1 MKKYLSLIITALI
14 LLPCIAISQESP
26 AASSAP
32 GAVTQTQAESAPQT
46 QDKSDD
52 PSALEA
58 EAQQNTLEILKSIVK
73 SRATL
78 KQRMDEKKQAMDKAG
93 SETEKQYLTQELA
106 ELDKQMADTVT
117 DFETT
122 ASGVD
127 IGLFVAKKKERF
139 DWKNELL
146 SLAEPGIMEL
156 KRLTVK
162 ARHKSKLNDE
172 LANYQELLPV
182 AIKARTRIEFLISQ
196 AKDPALAAALKN
208 ILPEYKG
215 LESQI
220 KNKVD
225 LVQLK
230 LDEIERQEASVIDST
245 QDSVK
250 KFFRTRGLY
259 LFLAILACI
268 CVVLL
273 VKGLYQTLIRL
284 VPGYKLEYRPFH
296 IRVLELVYRGMT
308 LVLTVLA
315 LIAVFYFVEDWVLL
329 SLTIIFIMGVVWAT
343 KYTLPMYMD
352 KSKLM
357 LNIGAVREG
366 ERMMYQGVPWLVKH
380 INFHTLVENPDL
392 GITLRI
398 PISELIGKTSRRFDT
413 NESWFPCRK
422 NDWVILSDG
431 TRGGVTH
438 LSHETVELVLRGG
451 AKKTYQTADFLA
463 MSPLNLSV
471 NFRLKVPFGIG
482 YGHQQ
487 DATTT
492 IPELLSAFIQ
502 KNIEKEGYAEDLLN
516 LRVEFAEAG
525 ASSLDLVVITDFKG
539 SQAPVYNR
547 LRRSIQRWCVD
558 AASQYNWDIP
568 FPQITVH
575 QEA

>member
-14 LLPCIAISQESP
+14 LLPCIAISQENP
-26 AASSAP
+26 AASSVPGDAAP
-32 GAVTQTQAESAPQT
+32 TQGETDVKSA
-46 QDKSDD
+46 S
-52 PSALEA
+52 EA
-58 EAQQNTLEILKSIVK
+58 DAQQKTLEILKSIVR

-93 SETEKQYLTQELA
+93 SETEKQYLTEEFA
-106 ELDKQMADTVT
+106 ELDKQMSDAVT
-117 DFETT
+117 DFEMT
-122 ASGVD
+122 ATGVE
-127 IGLFVAKKKERF
+127 IGLFMVNKKERF
-139 DWKNELL
+139 NWKDELL

-172 LANYQELLPV
+172 LARYQDLLPV
-182 AIKARTRIEFLISQ
+182 AIKARTRIESLIRQ
-196 AKDPALAAALKN
+196 AKTPALAAALKD

-215 LESQI
+215 IESHI

-230 LDEIERQEASVIDST
+230 LDEIERQEASVLDST

-250 KFFRTRGLY
+250 RFFKTRGLY
-259 LFLAILACI
+259 LFLAILTCI
-268 CVVLL
+268 GVVLL
-273 VKGLYQTLIRL
+273 IKFLYQTLIRL
-284 VPGYKLEYRPFH
+284 VPGYKLAYRPFH
-296 IRVLELVYRGMT
+296 IRLIELVYRGMT

-315 LIAVFYFVEDWVLL
+315 VIAVFYFVEDWVLL
-329 SLTIIFIMGVVWAT
+329 SLAIIFILGVIWAV
-343 KYTLPMYMD
+343 KYTFPMYVD
-352 KSKLM
+352 KSRLM
-357 LNIGAVREG
+357 LNIGSVREG
-366 ERMMYQGVPWLVKH
+366 ERMMYRGVPWLVKH
-380 INFHTLVENPDL
+380 INFYSLLENPVLD
-392 GITLRI
+392 ITLRL
-398 PISELIGKTSRRFDT
+398 PIRELLDKTSREFDPH
-413 NESWFPCRK
+413 EPWFPCRK

-438 LSHETVELVLRGG
+438 LSHEIVELVLRGG

-463 MSPLNLSV
+463 MAPLNLSV
-471 NFRLKVPFGIG
+471 NFRLKVPFGID
-482 YGHQQ
+482 YGHQK
-487 DATTT
+487 DATAT

-516 LRVEFAEAG
+516 LSVEFAEAG

-558 AASQYNWDIP
+558 AASQYNWGIP

>member
-1 MKKYLSLIITALI
+1 MKKYLALIITALI
-14 LLPCIAISQESP
+14 LLPCIAISQENP

-32 GAVTQTQAESAPQT
+32 GGATQTPGETDIQL
-46 QDKSDD
+46 
-52 PSALEA
+52 PSEA
-58 EAQQNTLEILKSIVK
+58 DAQQKTFEILKSIVR

-78 KQRMDEKKQAMDKAG
+78 KQRMDEKKRAMDKVS
-93 SETEKQYLTQELA
+93 SETEKQYLTEELT
-106 ELDKQMADTVT
+106 ELDKQMSDAVT
-117 DFETT
+117 DFEMT
-122 ASGVD
+122 ATGVEV
-127 IGLFVAKKKERF
+127 GLFMANKKERF
-139 DWKNELL
+139 NWKDELL

-172 LANYQELLPV
+172 LARYQELLPV
-182 AIKARTRIEFLISQ
+182 AIKARTRIESLIRQ
-196 AKDPALAAALKN
+196 AKDPVLAANLKD

-215 LESQI
+215 IESHI

-225 LVQLK
+225 LIQLK
-230 LDEIERQEASVIDST
+230 LDEIDRQEASVLDST

-250 KFFRTRGLY
+250 RFFKTRGLY
-259 LFLAILACI
+259 LFLAILTCI
-268 CVVLL
+268 GVVLL
-273 VKGLYQTLIRL
+273 IKFLYQTLIRL
-284 VPGYKLEYRPFH
+284 VPGYKLAYRPFH
-296 IRVLELVYRGMT
+296 IRLIELVYRSMT

-315 LIAVFYFVEDWVLL
+315 VIAVFYYVEDWVLL
-329 SLTIIFIMGVVWAT
+329 SLAIIFILGVIWAV

-352 KSKLM
+352 KSRLM
-357 LNIGAVREG
+357 LNIGSVREG
-366 ERMMYQGVPWLVKH
+366 ERMMLQGVPWLVKH
-380 INFHTLVENPDL
+380 INFYSLLENPVLDV
-392 GITLRI
+392 TLRL
-398 PISELIGKTSRRFDT
+398 PIRELLDKTSREFDPH
-413 NESWFPCRK
+413 EPWFPCRK

-463 MSPLNLSV
+463 MTPLNLSV

-482 YGHQQ
+482 YGHQK
-487 DATTT
+487 DATVT
-492 IPELLSAFIQ
+492 IPELLSSFIQ
-502 KNIEKEGYAEDLLN
+502 KNLEQEGYAEDLLN

-525 ASSLDLVVITDFKG
+525 ASSLDLVVIADFKG

-547 LRRSIQRWCVD
+547 LRRGIQRWCVD

-575 QEA
+575 KEA

>member
-1 MKKYLSLIITALI
+1 MRKYLSLIITALI
-14 LLPCIAISQESP
+14 LLPCIAISQEKP

-32 GAVTQTQAESAPQT
+32 GAAAQT

-52 PSALEA
+52 PSALDA
-58 EAQQNTLEILKSIVK
+58 EAQQNTLEILKSIIA
-73 SRATL
+73 SRTTL
-78 KQRMDEKKQAMDKAG
+78 KQRMDEKKQAMDKAS
-93 SETEKQYLTQELA
+93 SETEKQYLSEELA
-106 ELDKQMADTVT
+106 ALDKQMAETVT
-117 DFETT
+117 DFEMT
-122 ASGVD
+122 ASGVE
-127 IGLFVAKKKERF
+127 IGLFMTKKKERF

-156 KRLTVK
+156 KRLTAN

-172 LANYQELLPV
+172 LDKYQELLPV
-182 AIKARTRIEFLISQ
+182 AIKARIRIESLISQ

-230 LDEIERQEASVIDST
+230 LDEIERQEKSVIDST

-250 KFFRTRGLY
+250 KFFKTRGLY
-259 LFLAILACI
+259 LVLAILAGI
-268 CVVLL
+268 GVVLL
-273 VKGLYQTLIRL
+273 IKFLYRTLIRL

-296 IRVLELVYRGMT
+296 IRVLELVYRGMM
-308 LVLTVLA
+308 LALTVLA
-315 LIAVFYFVEDWVLL
+315 VIAVFYFVEDWVLL
-329 SLTIIFIMGVVWAT
+329 SLAIIFIMGVIWAA

-366 ERMMYQGVPWLVKH
+366 ERMMYQGVPWIVKH
-380 INFHTLVENPDL
+380 INFHTLLENPDL
-392 GITLRI
+392 GVTLRI
-398 PISELIGKTSRRFDT
+398 PITELIGKTSRKFDT
-413 NESWFPCRK
+413 HESWFPCRK

-451 AKKTYQTADFLA
+451 AKKTYQTADFLG
-463 MSPLNLSV
+463 MTPLNLSV

-502 KNIEKEGYAEDLLN
+502 ENIEKEGYAQDLLN
-516 LRVEFAEAG
+516 LKVEFAEAG

-547 LRRSIQRWCVD
+547 LKRSIQRWCVD

-568 FPQITVH
+568 FPQVTVH

>member
-14 LLPCIAISQESP
+14 LLPCIAISQENP
-26 AASSAP
+26 TDSSVP
-32 GAVTQTQAESAPQT
+32 GAATQTQGKT
-46 QDKSDD
+46 DD
-52 PSALEA
+52 QVASEA
-58 EAQQNTLEILKSIVK
+58 EAQQNTLEILKSIVRSK
-73 SRATL
+73 TTL
-78 KQRMDEKKQAMDKAG
+78 KQRMDEKKQAMEKAS
-93 SETEKQYLTQELA
+93 SETEKQYLSEELA
-106 ELDKQMADTVT
+106 ALDKKMAGAVT
-117 DFETT
+117 DFEMT
-122 ASGVD
+122 ATGVE

-139 DWKNELL
+139 DWKDELL

-172 LANYQELLPV
+172 LTNYQELLPV
-182 AIKARTRIEFLISQ
+182 AIKARNRIESLIRQ
-196 AKDPALAAALKN
+196 TKDPALADALKD

-225 LVQLK
+225 LIQLK
-230 LDEIERQEASVIDST
+230 LDEIERQEASVINST

-250 KFFRTRGLY
+250 RFFKTRGLY
-259 LFLAILACI
+259 LFLAILSCI
-268 CVVLL
+268 GVVLL
-273 VKGLYQTLIRL
+273 IKFLYRTLIRF

-296 IRVLELVYRGMT
+296 IRILELVYRGIT
-308 LVLTVLA
+308 VVLTVLA
-315 LIAVFYFVEDWVLL
+315 VIALFYFVEDWVLL
-329 SLTIIFIMGVVWAT
+329 SLTIIGLLGVVWAA
-343 KYTLPMYMD
+343 KHTLPMYLD
-352 KSKLM
+352 TSKLM
-357 LNIGAVREG
+357 LNVGAVREG
-366 ERMMYQGVPWLVKH
+366 ERMMYQGVPWRVKH
-380 INFHTLVENPDL
+380 INLHTLLENPDL

-398 PISELIGKTSRRFDT
+398 PISELIGKTSRTCDT
-413 NESWFPCRK
+413 HEAWFPCRK

-451 AKKTYQTADFLA
+451 AKKTYQTADFLG
-463 MSPLNLSV
+463 MTPLNLSV
-471 NFRLKVPFGIG
+471 NFRLKVLFGIG
-482 YGHQQ
+482 YGHQE

-492 IPELLSAFIQ
+492 IPDLLSAFIQ
-502 KNIEKEGYAEDLLN
+502 NNIEKEGYAQDMLN

-525 ASSLDLVVITDFKG
+525 ASSLDLVVIADFKG
-539 SQAPVYNR
+539 SQAPIYNR
-547 LRRSIQRWCVD
+547 LKRSIQRWCVE

>member
-1 MKKYLSLIITALI
+1 LGKTDD
-14 LLPCIAISQESP
+14 
-26 AASSAP
+26 SSIF
-32 GAVTQTQAESAPQT
+32 
-46 QDKSDD
+46 
-52 PSALEA
+52 EA
-58 EAQQNTLEILKSIVK
+58 ETQQNTLEILRSIVK
-73 SRATL
+73 SKATL
-78 KQRMDEKKQAMDKAG
+78 KQRMDEKKQAMDKAS
-93 SETEKQYLTQELA
+93 SETERQYLNEELA
-106 ELDKQMADTVT
+106 ALDKQIADAVT
-117 DFETT
+117 DFEMT
-122 ASGVD
+122 ATGVE

-139 DWKNELL
+139 DWKDELL

-182 AIKARTRIEFLISQ
+182 AIKARSRVESLLSQ
-196 AKDPALAAALKN
+196 TKDQALVAALKD

-215 LESQI
+215 IESQI

-230 LDEIERQEASVIDST
+230 LDEIKRQEASVIDST

-250 KFFRTRGLY
+250 RFFRTRGLY

-268 CVVLL
+268 GVVLL
-273 VKGLYQTLIRL
+273 IKGLYHTLIRL

-296 IRVLELVYRGMT
+296 IRVLELVYRLMT

-315 LIAVFYFVEDWVLL
+315 VMAVFYFVEDWVLL

-343 KYTLPMYMD
+343 KYTLPMYLD

-357 LNIGAVREG
+357 LNVGAVREG
-366 ERMMYQGVPWLVKH
+366 ERMMYQGVAWRVKN
-380 INFHTLVENPDL
+380 INFHTLLENPDL
-392 GITLRI
+392 DITLRI
-398 PISELIGKTSRRFDT
+398 PIMELIGKTSRRCDPH
-413 NESWFPCRK
+413 ESWFPCRK

-463 MSPLNLSV
+463 MTPLNLSV
-471 NFRLKVPFGIG
+471 NFRIKVAFGIG
-482 YGHQQ
+482 YGHQK

-502 KNIEKEGYAEDLLN
+502 EQIEKEGYADDLLN

-525 ASSLDLVVITDFKG
+525 ASSLDFVVITDFKG

-547 LRRSIQRWCVD
+547 LTRSIQRWCVD

-568 FPQITVH
+568 FPQIAVH
-575 QEA
+575 LPGDSVMS

>member
-1 MKKYLSLIITALI
+1 MKKYIALIITALI

-26 AASSAP
+26 ADSSLPEA
-32 GAVTQTQAESAPQT
+32 AAQTLGKA
-46 QDKSDD
+46 DD
-52 PSALEA
+52 PSILDA

-73 SRATL
+73 SKATL

-93 SETEKQYLTQELA
+93 SETEKQYLKEELA
-106 ELDKQMADTVT
+106 AMDKQMADAVT
-117 DFETT
+117 DFEMT
-122 ASGVD
+122 ATGVE
-127 IGLFVAKKKERF
+127 IGLFVTRKKERF
-139 DWKNELL
+139 DWKDELL

-172 LANYQELLPV
+172 LANYQALLPV
-182 AIKARTRIEFLISQ
+182 AINARTRIESLLSQ
-196 AKDPALAAALKN
+196 TKDQALVMALKS

-215 LESQI
+215 IESQI

-230 LDEIERQEASVIDST
+230 LDEIKRQEASVIDST

-250 KFFRTRGLY
+250 RFFRTRGLY

-268 CVVLL
+268 GVVLL
-273 VKGLYQTLIRL
+273 IKGLYHTLIRL

-296 IRVLELVYRGMT
+296 IRVLELVYRLMT

-315 LIAVFYFVEDWVLL
+315 VMAVFYFVEDWVLL

-343 KYTLPMYMD
+343 KYTLPMYLD

-357 LNIGAVREG
+357 LNVGAVREG
-366 ERMMYQGVPWLVKH
+366 ERMMYQGVAWRVKN
-380 INFHTLVENPDL
+380 INFHTLLENPDL

-398 PISELIGKTSRRFDT
+398 PITELIGKTSRRCDPH
-413 NESWFPCRK
+413 ESWFPCRK

-463 MSPLNLSV
+463 MTPLNLSV
-471 NFRLKVPFGIG
+471 NFRIKVPFGIG
-482 YGHQQ
+482 YGHQK

-502 KNIEKEGYAEDLLN
+502 EQIEKEGYADDLLN

-547 LRRSIQRWCVD
+547 LTRSIQRWCVD

-568 FPQITVH
+568 FPQIAVH
-575 QEA
+575 LPGDSVMS

>member
-1 MKKYLSLIITALI
+1 MKKYLVVIITALI
-14 LLPCIAISQESP
+14 LLPCIAISQENP

-32 GAVTQTQAESAPQT
+32 GGAA
-46 QDKSDD
+46 QDPGKTDEQSV
-52 PSALEA
+52 LEA

-73 SRATL
+73 SKATL
-78 KQRMDEKKQAMDKAG
+78 KQRMDEKKQAMANAG
-93 SETEKQYLTQELA
+93 SETEKQYLSEELA
-106 ELDKQMADTVT
+106 ELDKQMADAVS
-117 DFETT
+117 DFEMT
-122 ASGVD
+122 ATGVE
-127 IGLFVAKKKERF
+127 IGLFVANKKERF

-156 KRLTVK
+156 KRLTAK

-172 LANYQELLPV
+172 LAKYQDLLPV
-182 AIKARTRIEFLISQ
+182 AIKARTRIESLISQ
-196 AKDPALAAALKN
+196 SQDPALAAALKN
-208 ILPEYKG
+208 ILPEYNG

-230 LDEIERQEASVIDST
+230 LNEIERQEASVIDST

-250 KFFRTRGLY
+250 KFFKTRGLY

-268 CVVLL
+268 GVVLL
-273 VKGLYQTLIRL
+273 IKFLYQNLIRF

-296 IRVLELVYRGMT
+296 IRILELMYRGMT

-315 LIAVFYFVEDWVLL
+315 IIAVFYFVEDWVLL
-329 SLTIIFIMGVVWAT
+329 SLTIIFILGVIWAA
-343 KYTLPMYMD
+343 KYTLPMYID
-352 KSKLM
+352 TSKLM
-357 LNIGAVREG
+357 LNVGAVREG
-366 ERMMYQGVPWLVKH
+366 ERMIYQGVPWRVKH
-380 INFHTLVENPDL
+380 INFFSLLENPDL

-398 PISELIGKTSRRFDT
+398 PITELTGKTSRRFDT
-413 NESWFPCRK
+413 HESWFPCRK

-451 AKKTYQTADFLA
+451 AKKTYQTPDFLA
-463 MSPLNLSV
+463 MTPLNLSV
-471 NFRLKVPFGIG
+471 NFRIKETFGID
-482 YGHQQ
+482 YGLQK

-492 IPELLSAFIQ
+492 IPDLLSAFIQ
-502 KNIEKEGYAEDLLN
+502 KNIEQEGYAEELLN

-525 ASSLDLVVITDFKG
+525 ASSLDLVVIADFKG
-539 SQAPVYNR
+539 SQAPLYNR

-558 AASQYNWDIP
+558 AASQYNWNIP
-568 FPQITVH
+568 FPQLTVGI
-575 QEA
+575 

>member
-14 LLPCIAISQESP
+14 LLPCIASGQENP
-26 AASSAP
+26 AASSVP
-32 GAVTQTQAESAPQT
+32 GDAAQTLGETDDQSA
-46 QDKSDD
+46 SEG
-52 PSALEA
+52 S
-58 EAQQNTLEILKSIVK
+58 QQKTLEILKSIVRSK
-73 SRATL
+73 ATL
-78 KQRMDEKKQAMDKAG
+78 KQRMDAKKQAMDKAG
-93 SETEKQYLTQELA
+93 SETEKQYLTEELA
-106 ELDKQMADTVT
+106 KLDKHMADAVT
-117 DFETT
+117 DFEMT
-122 ASGVD
+122 ATGVEV
-127 IGLFVAKKKERF
+127 GLFVVKKEERF

-146 SLAEPGIMEL
+146 SLAEPGIVEL

-162 ARHKSKLNDE
+162 ARHKSKLNEE

-182 AIKARTRIEFLISQ
+182 AIKARTRIESLIGQ
-196 AKDPALAAALKN
+196 TKTPALAAALKE
-208 ILPEYKG
+208 ILPEYKS

-245 QDSVK
+245 QNSVK

-268 CVVLL
+268 GMVLL
-273 VKGLYQTLIRL
+273 IKFLYQSLIRL
-284 VPGYKLEYRPFH
+284 VPGYKLTYRPFH
-296 IRVLELVYRGMT
+296 IRVIELVCRIMT

-315 LIAVFYFVEDWVLL
+315 VIAVFYFVEDWVLL
-329 SLTIIFIMGVVWAT
+329 SLAIIFILGVIWAV

-352 KSKLM
+352 KSRLM
-357 LNIGAVREG
+357 LNVGSVREG

-380 INFHTLVENPDL
+380 INFYSLLENPDL
-392 GITLRI
+392 DITLRV
-398 PISELIGKTSRRFDT
+398 PIRELMDRTSRKFAQH
-413 NESWFPCRK
+413 ESWFPCRK

-431 TRGGVTH
+431 TRGGVTQ

-463 MSPLNLSV
+463 MTPLNLSV
-471 NFRLKVPFGIG
+471 NFRLKVPFGIE
-482 YGHQQ
+482 YGHQKN
-487 DATTT
+487 ATTT
-492 IPELLSAFIQ
+492 IPELLSTLIQ
-502 KNIEKEGYAEDLLN
+502 NNIEKEGYAEDLLN

-525 ASSLDLVVITDFKG
+525 ASSLDLVVIADFKG

-547 LRRSIQRWCVD
+547 LKRSIQRWCVE

-568 FPQITVH
+568 FPQLTVH
-575 QEA
+575 QGA

>member
-1 MKKYLSLIITALI
+1 MKKYLLLVMTAFI
-14 LLPCIAISQESP
+14 LLPCTAISQETP
-26 AASSAP
+26 AASPVP
-32 GAVTQTQAESAPQT
+32 GTAVQAEE
-46 QDKSDD
+46 KRDD
-52 PSALEA
+52 PPAPEI
-58 EAQQNTLEILKSIVK
+58 ETQQNTLEILQSIVK
-73 SRATL
+73 SKTTL
-78 KQRMDEKKQAMDKAG
+78 KQRMDEKKQAMGKAG

-106 ELDKQMADTVT
+106 ELDKQLADAVN
-117 DFETT
+117 DFEMI
-122 ASGVD
+122 AAGVD
-127 IGLFVAKKKERF
+127 IGLFAAKKKERF

-172 LANYQELLPV
+172 LVNYQALLPV
-182 AIKARTRIEFLISQ
+182 AIKARTRIESLISQ
-196 AKDPALAAALKN
+196 AGAPALAGALKD

-225 LVQLK
+225 LVRLK
-230 LDEIERQEASVIDST
+230 LDEIERQETSVIEST

-250 KFFRTRGLY
+250 RFFRTRGLY
-259 LFLAILACI
+259 LFLAILACTG
-268 CVVLL
+268 VVLFI
-273 VKGLYQTLIRL
+273 KGLYRTLIRL
-284 VPGYKLEYRPFH
+284 VPGYKLAYRPFH

-308 LVLTVLA
+308 IILTLLA
-315 LIAVFYFVEDWVLL
+315 VIAVFYFVEDWVLL
-329 SLTIIFIMGVVWAT
+329 SLTIICIMGVVWAA
-343 KYTLPMYMD
+343 KYTLPMYLD

-357 LNIGAVREG
+357 LNLGAVREG
-366 ERMMYQGVPWLVKH
+366 ERMMYQGVPWRVKH
-380 INFHTLVENPDL
+380 INFHTLLENPAL

-398 PISELIGKTSRRFDT
+398 PITELIGKTSRAFST
-413 NESWFPCRK
+413 SEPWFPCRK

-463 MSPLNLSV
+463 MTPLNLSV

-487 DATTT
+487 DATVK
-492 IPELLSAFIQ
+492 IPERLSAFIQ
-502 KNIEKEGYAEDLLN
+502 KNIEKEGYADDLLN

-547 LRRSIQRWCVD
+547 LKRSIQRWCVD

-568 FPQITVH
+568 FPQVTIH
-575 QEA
+575 QEV